1 MGKLELLH
9 WTYTL
14 TGSFTVNQCLVN
26 AHYTNF
32 HIVYPFPIHGH
43 LFNAKEVSGPWNY
56 WAIGEFS
63 EQIAKPGDPKLVW
76 VAQSPGKLIENTDAS
91 PSPTHAS
98 AHLVLREVQD
108 ELLSCLD
115 SIPHSGISAIRE
127 ADALHLETS
136 PHSPQLEKNLHSNED
151 PAQPKMHKYIFFKKE
166 LQRALSLISQCQS
179 NQELGTQLRTANWM
193 VSFRVLNLE

>member
-56 WAIGEFS
+56 
-63 EQIAKPGDPKLVW
+63 
-76 VAQSPGKLIENTDAS
+76 
-91 PSPTHAS
+91 
-98 AHLVLREVQD
+98 
-108 ELLSCLD
+108 
-115 SIPHSGISAIRE
+115 
-127 ADALHLETS
+127 
-136 PHSPQLEKNLHSNED
+136 
-151 PAQPKMHKYIFFKKE
+151 
-166 LQRALSLISQCQS
+166 
-179 NQELGTQLRTANWM
+179 
-193 VSFRVLNLE
+193 